1 MKRKKILWL
10 CSWYPSRSEP
20 FNGDFIQ
27 RHARAAALFNDI
39 YVIHVYGELN
49 EKNIK
54 SEDEIHKNPGLTE
67 HIIYYAKTRSLI
79 GKISSS
85 LKYVSILK
93 DAIRQYI
100 NDFDKPDLVHV
111 HIPYKAGIGGL
122 WIKKKYGVPYIVTE
136 HWGIYNKI
144 AEGNYLSRSPF
155 FKRLVKK
162 VFTKASKFLSVSN
175 FLGSGVNQ
183 YVLKKE
189 FEVISNVVDTDLFF
203 FAKKESGVFRFIH
216 VSNMVPLKN
225 AEGILK
231 AFKLFLSGGNNA
243 ELVMVGDTGVS
254 IRESAMNLNF
264 PDGAVSFRGE
274 VLYASVAEQMQKS
287 DCLVLFSN
295 IENSPC
301 VIGEALCSGLPV
313 IATHVGGIPEL
324 LNHENSILI
333 QPGDETALCSAMKKM
348 LDKYQAFNRNEIAE
362 NAKKKFS
369 YTVIGKKMAD
379 TYEAILEKIDK
390 RKF

>member
-10 CSWYPSRSEP
+10 CSWYPSRNAP

-49 EKNIK
+49 GKNIK
-54 SEDEIHKNPGLTE
+54 AEKEIHENAGLTE

-100 NDFDKPDLVHV
+100 NAFGKPDLVHV

-122 WIKKKYGVPYIVTE
+122 WIKKKYGISYIVTE

-144 AEGNYLSRSPF
+144 AEGNYFSGSTF

-162 VFTKASKFLSVSN
+162 VFKKASKFLSVSN

-189 FEVISNVVDTDLFF
+189 FEVIPNVVNTDLFYF
-203 FAKKESGVFRFIH
+203 GRREPGVFRFIH

-231 AFKLFLSGGNNA
+231 AFRLFLDEGKKG
-243 ELVMVGDTGVS
+243 ELIMVGDTSSS
-254 IRESAMNLNF
+254 IRDYAKLLNF
-264 PDGAVSFRGE
+264 PDGAVYFKGE
-274 VLYASVAEQMQKS
+274 VSYARVAREMQAS
-287 DCLVLFSN
+287 DCFVLFSN

-301 VIGEALCSGLPV
+301 VIGEALCCGLPV
-313 IATHVGGIPEL
+313 IATNTGGVPEL
-324 LNHENSILI
+324 LSNNDSVLI
-333 QPGDETALCSAMKKM
+333 EPGNVKALCDAMKKM
-348 LDKYQAFNRNEIAE
+348 LDKYHEFNRNEIAE
-362 NAKKKFS
+362 NAKNKFS
-369 YTVIGKKMAD
+369 YTTVGKKMAD
-379 TYEAILEKIDK
+379 TYAEIYEKIDK
-390 RKF
+390 AEF